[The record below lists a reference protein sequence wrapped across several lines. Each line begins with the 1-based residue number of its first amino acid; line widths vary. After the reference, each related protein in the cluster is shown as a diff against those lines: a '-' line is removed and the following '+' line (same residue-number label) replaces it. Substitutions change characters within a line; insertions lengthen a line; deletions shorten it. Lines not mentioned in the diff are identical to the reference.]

1 MTPEQFKAKRK
12 ELGLTQSQLAELL
25 GISSSVVIRR
35 WEMPDT
41 AKSAR
46 PPNPIACKVLLN
58 WNKPPCEWQ

>member
-1 MTPEQFKAKRK
+1 MTPEQFKSKRN

-25 GISSSVVIRR
+25 GMSSSVVIRR

-41 AKSAR
+41 AKNAR

-58 WNKPPCEWQ
+58 WNKPPCEW